1 MDPNAQLAAKLANSQ
16 RQTGYNAPPP
26 QQQEQQTG
34 YPPQLQAGQKPGA
47 YPGQSQYQPYPG
59 NNPTPSGQYAP
70 TQQGPQYTPHHQP
83 HFQQGPGQHGQGL
96 GQYSQQPGQYS
107 QQPRQYDQQPGQY
120 DQQPGQYGQQPGQYG
135 QQPGHYGQQSGQYG
149 QPPGYPPPQADPQ
162 QVDVYKQLLQAT
174 IQQKSLQNMYPPNHP
189 ALDRYAQRAAGS
201 QIKQLCDRYDID
213 FEIGRDLVKLALFD
227 IIIYI

>member
-1 MDPNAQLAAKLANSQ
+1 LAAKLADSQ
-16 RQTGYNAPPP
+16 RQPGYNAPPP
-26 QQQEQQTG
+26 QQQQQQAG

-70 TQQGPQYTPHHQP
+70 TQQGPQYTPQHQSQ
-83 HFQQGPGQHGQGL
+83 FQQGPGQHGQGL
-96 GQYSQQPGQYS
+96 GEYSQQPGQYS
-107 QQPRQYDQQPGQY
+107 QQSGQY

-135 QQPGHYGQQSGQYG
+135 QQSGQYG
-149 QPPGYPPPQADPQ
+149 QQPGYPLPQADPQ

-189 ALDRYAQRAAGS
+189 ALDRYAQRAAAS
-201 QIKQLCDRYDID
+201 QIKQLCERSGID

-227 IIIYI
+227 VILYI